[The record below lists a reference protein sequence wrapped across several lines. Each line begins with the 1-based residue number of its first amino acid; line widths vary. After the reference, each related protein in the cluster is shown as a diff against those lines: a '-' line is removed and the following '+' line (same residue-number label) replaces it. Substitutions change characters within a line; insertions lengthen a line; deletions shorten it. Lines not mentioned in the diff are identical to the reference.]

1 MRLKQI
7 AIFIYI
13 FAIVCALITANSPT
27 HAAPQVPAQ
36 QNHVA
41 VEESVCR
48 NILVRAIDTLQGN
61 CATLSRNSACYGNS
75 SVEAVFASTNPI
87 KFDALGDKAPIQV
100 IKTLKTSPL
109 NVERG
114 TWGISLLKLQANL
127 PNTLPGQSVTFLVFG
142 DTALQ
147 NASGNM
153 QTFYFSS
160 GLGYPECKDVPRDGI
175 LVRSPNHTEVTFTAN
190 GVQITIAST
199 VMLHATKNGSME
211 IRLIEGRARVTTP
224 SGTQTMQPGQVIH
237 VPLGGS
243 TGLDAVGAPSAPIS
257 NFIELPLSTLALRV
271 QPFSG
276 SDAPINLALVGCI
289 SKIEG
294 GIARINDYSVNI
306 ASNSVLAN
314 VKVGDCV
321 SLTAVAQLGADNAL
335 VVRPITVALT
345 PTNINV
351 SNGNVNVSVGGVS
364 ASAGTSGIN
373 VSVGST
379 SVSAS
384 SSGVN
389 VNVGGSVSVSVGG
402 GGGSSGGGGGINVK
416 IGGIGIKIGGK

>member
-1 MRLKQI
+1 
-7 AIFIYI
+7 
-13 FAIVCALITANSPT
+13 
-27 HAAPQVPAQ
+27 
-36 QNHVA
+36 
-41 VEESVCR
+41 
-48 NILVRAIDTLQGN
+48 
-61 CATLSRNSACYGNS
+61 
-75 SVEAVFASTNPI
+75 
-87 KFDALGDKAPIQV
+87 LGDKAPIQV

-109 NVERG
+109 DVKRG

-142 DTALQ
+142 DTAIQ

-199 VMLHATKNGSME
+199 VMLHATKNGSLE
-211 IRLIEGRARVTTP
+211 IRLIEGRARVTTA
-224 SGTQTMQPGQVIH
+224 SGTQTMQPGQVIR

-243 TGLDAVGAPSAPIS
+243 TGLEAVGAPSVPIPYS
-257 NFIELPLSTLALRV
+257 IELPLSVLALRI

-276 SDAPINLALVGCI
+276 SDAPINLALVGCVTR
-289 SKIEG
+289 IEDG
-294 GIARINDYSVNI
+294 TVRINDYTVSI
-306 ASNSVLAN
+306 ASNNVLAN

-321 SLTAVAQLGADNAL
+321 SLTATAQLGADNAL
-335 VVRPITVALT
+335 IVRPITVALT
-345 PTNINV
+345 PSTNINV
-351 SNGNVNVSVGGVS
+351 NNGNVSVNAGGVS

-373 VSVGST
+373 VTVGGASASVDSSGVNVT
-379 SVSAS
+379 LGGVSAS
-384 SSGVN
+384 AGSSGVN
-389 VNVGGSVSVSVGG
+389 VNVGGSVSVNVGG
-402 GGGSSGGGGGINVK
+402 GGSGGSGGGGVSVQ